1 MNKTILIC
9 ISALILALTSFVK
22 ADMTLS
28 GYQEFFVGNS
38 NQTTLAGNTEH
49 GVAKGGFSNGRYS
62 RITANYTTTL
72 DSGINVAGTY
82 LVSARD
88 CDGLRTTNCA
98 VVNHNNIAFSG
109 GFGTITLGE
118 VFDVGA
124 DMFSRMTAQVPTN
137 EPDGSMLS
145 HYYTGG
151 AAATYNFG
159 AGNEANYADNSMKI
173 KFNSNIYS
181 GFSFGVGF
189 TPNTVEEGAAGTDA
203 QQGGVVNSKYKNFT
217 DVTTMVGKYAT
228 EMDGIGIDLT
238 YGMVNGNAGRVA
250 TVDYNDLEDV
260 IYSARLSYAG
270 FTADYRKNEAGD
282 SGQIKN
288 NNAGNDEGTSIC
300 AMYTMANI
308 GLGACQVETNFTD
321 TSNLDNNS
329 TTRTYS
335 ADYNLGGGMK
345 IGIVYFDLEQE
356 ANNVTITDVDG
367 VVSKLSV
374 GF

>member
-1 MNKTILIC
+1 MKKTILIG
-9 ISALILALTSFVK
+9 ISALVLAFTTVVK
-22 ADMTLS
+22 ADISLS

-38 NQTTLAGNTEH
+38 NQTTLSGATEH

-72 DSGINVAGTY
+72 DSGINIAGTY
-82 LVSARD
+82 LVNARD
-88 CDGLRTTNCA
+88 CDGARSGNCG

-109 GFGTITLGE
+109 GFGTVTLGE

-124 DMFSRMTAQVPTN
+124 DMLSRMTAQVPTN

-151 AAATYNFG
+151 TGKNFG
-159 AGNEANYADNSMKI
+159 SGNEVNYADNSMKI
-173 KFNSNIYS
+173 KYNSNIYS
-181 GFSFGVGF
+181 GFSFGIGF
-189 TPNTVEEGAAGTDA
+189 TPNMVEEGAAGTDS
-203 QQGGVVNSKYKNFT
+203 QLGGVENSKYKNFT
-217 DVTTMVGKYAT
+217 DITTILGKYAT
-228 EMDGIGIDLT
+228 EIDGVGIDLT
-238 YGMVNGNAGRVA
+238 YGVVTGNAGRIA

-260 IYSARLSYAG
+260 VYSARLSYAG

-288 NNAGNDEGTSIC
+288 NNAGNDEGSSMC
-300 AMYTMANI
+300 AMYNMANI
-308 GLGACQVETNFTD
+308 GLGACQVDTNFTD

-329 TTRTYS
+329 KTRTYS
-335 ADYNLGGGMK
+335 ADYKLGGGMT

-356 ANNVTITDVDG
+356 ANSVTITDVDG